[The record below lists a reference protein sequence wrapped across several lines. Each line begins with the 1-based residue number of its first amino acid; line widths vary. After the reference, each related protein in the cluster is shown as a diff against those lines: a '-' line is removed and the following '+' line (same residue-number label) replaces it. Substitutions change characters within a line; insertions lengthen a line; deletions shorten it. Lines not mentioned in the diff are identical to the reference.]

1 MTPQSSNP
9 PICSLWVIKLIWE
22 EMFPAQNYTAFICV
36 CSLMF
41 FRSALVCA
49 KGWKEGSWI
58 LSPQEF
64 SEDSMAGLR
73 VEHPLYSRCFVYLIH

>member
-22 EMFPAQNYTAFICV
+22 EMFPAQNYTAFICI